1 MAAYIMNLDNFSS
14 LEQSFKNGVYSTKVS
29 LPKLYANP
37 KNKTYSAYWGT
48 PQEGTLADYSTMKEG
63 DNIYFFIDR
72 KIYGIGVLK
81 NIEDDCKFNNFPNSA
96 APILTDYET
105 IRPYLLVDFGYD
117 SLQYRWLCTFTPSPF
132 FFRNGVDM
140 DDVLASNPI
149 KFKMLR
155 AFWKLSFI
163 KIDNEEN
170 KALRDILLKSNLE
183 ALMNPS
189 IDNCFEFSQATHHMI
204 EDKLPYGNYKLDLKE
219 ALKSCS
225 NKGTLEHEMAIEAG
239 TLYQLSSNIS
249 NCIETFGSWDYLSH
263 QVIASPFKPI
273 DYMDKM
279 DIFGYKYIPNYPG
292 TIYKYLVIELK
303 RGPAKP
309 IDVEQVLKY
318 VDWIN
323 QEYSYGDYS
332 MIEAFLVAS
341 KIDDS
346 VIHSRDTFAIR
357 NYMIG
362 RRPPQSNTWT
372 NLKLVEYRFND
383 YTGEI
388 SYKII

>member
-1 MAAYIMNLDNFSS
+1 MAAYIMNLNNFES
-14 LEQSFKNGVYSTKVS
+14 LEYSFKNGVYSTKVS
-29 LPKLYANP
+29 LPKSYSNS
-37 KNKTYSAYWGT
+37 KNKSYVAYWGT

-72 KIYGIGVLK
+72 KIYGIGILK
-81 NIEDDCKFNNFPNSA
+81 NIVDDCKFNNFPNA
-96 APILTDYET
+96 TAPLLVDYET
-105 IRPYLLVDFGYD
+105 IQPHLLIDFGYN
-117 SLQYRWLCTFTPSPF
+117 SLHYRWLCTFTPSPF
-132 FFRNGVDM
+132 FFKTGVDM
-140 DDVLASNPI
+140 DDVLASNPF

-163 KIDNEEN
+163 KIDDEEN

-183 ALMNPS
+183 ALLNPS
-189 IDNCFEFSQATHHMI
+189 LDNCFEFSQATHYTI
-204 EDKLPYGNYKLDLKE
+204 ENKLLCGDYKFDLKD

-225 NKGTLEHEMAIEAG
+225 KKGALEHEMAIEAG
-239 TLYQLSSNIS
+239 TLHQLSSNI
-249 NCIETFGSWDYLSH
+249 NNALETFGAWDYLSH

-279 DIFGYKYIPNYPG
+279 DIFGYKYIPSYPG

-309 IDVEQVLKY
+309 VDVEQVLKY

-323 QEYSYGDYS
+323 QEYAFGDYS

-346 VIHSRDTFAIR
+346 VIHARDTYAVR

-372 NLKLVEYRFND
+372 NITLVQYTFD
-383 YTGEI
+383 DSTGEI
-388 SYKII
+388 SYTII